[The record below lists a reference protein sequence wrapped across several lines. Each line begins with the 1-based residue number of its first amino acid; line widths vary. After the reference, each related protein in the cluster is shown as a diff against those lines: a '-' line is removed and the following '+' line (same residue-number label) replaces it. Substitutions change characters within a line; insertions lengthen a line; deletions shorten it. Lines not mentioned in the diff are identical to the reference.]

1 MAVTKLVPEILAQ
14 MVSWRVALDIVLI
27 GVGLFLVYR
36 TLRTLGTWR
45 IMVGLLVAIAFFA
58 AAEVLNL
65 RGIIW
70 IYTNLTHVAII
81 ALIVIFQPEL
91 RKMFAVA
98 AALGR
103 RGWRRGDP
111 DLAAMISQTVFRLAE
126 QKWGAILVFPGRESI
141 VEWLSGGFVLN
152 AEPSAPL
159 ILSLYDPDSPGH
171 DGAILIQNGKI
182 SSYAVRLPLS
192 KTKSLSEELGTR
204 HHAAMGLSEVSDAL
218 LVAVSEERGGVTVF
232 HKGKMRIVQD
242 ADALTSRIVSH
253 WREVASPSLTTLR
266 KRRKWSLA
274 RELSI
279 SLFLAFLFWFTVI
292 FAQAEMRERVFSV
305 PIEYV
310 AAPEH
315 IAIVGDKPTEVKALL
330 SGPKADLNGI
340 TSSQLAFRI
349 DLSKMAPGKHT
360 FVVTESNLQ
369 LPKRV
374 KLLDADPSTFV
385 LSFRE
390 IREKV
395 VTVKPQL
402 IGKLPEGFQIVAV
415 SVNPQK
421 IRILA
426 PPGDP
431 KTKNESVVVMTT
443 PIYLENIREDTT
455 IFCKIIAPPAIQPVD
470 KGWPDVEVAITVK
483 GKER

>member
-1 MAVTKLVPEILAQ
+1 MAVTNLVPQILAQ
-14 MVSWRVALDIVLI
+14 MMSWRVVLDIVLI
-27 GVGLFLVYR
+27 GIGLFLIYR

-45 IMVGLLVAIAFFA
+45 IMAGLLVAIAFFA

-103 RGWRRGDP
+103 RGWRRGDSK
-111 DLAAMISQTVFRLAE
+111 LAVMISQAVFRLAE
-126 QKWGAILVFPGRESI
+126 QKRGAILVFPGREPI
-141 VEWLSGGFVLN
+141 TEWLSGGFVLD

-159 ILSLYDPDSPGH
+159 ILSLYDPNSPGH

-182 SSYAVRLPLS
+182 SSFAIRLPLS
-192 KTKSLSEELGTR
+192 KTQTVPEELGTR

-218 LVAVSEERGGVTVF
+218 LVAVSEERGSVTVF
-232 HKGKMRIVQD
+232 HRGKMRAVQD
-242 ADALTSRIVSH
+242 TDALTSRIVSH
-253 WREVASPSLTTLR
+253 WREAASPSLTSL
-266 KRRKWSLA
+266 KKSRKWGLV

-279 SLFLAFLFWFTVI
+279 SLSLAFLFWFTVI
-292 FAQAEMRERVFSV
+292 FAQAEMLERVFSV
-305 PIEYV
+305 PIEFV

-315 IAIVGDKPTEVKALL
+315 IAIVGDKPTEIKALL
-330 SGPKADLNGI
+330 SGPKAELNGI
-340 TSSQLAFRI
+340 NSSQLAFRI
-349 DLSKMAPGKHT
+349 DLSKMVPGKHT

-402 IGKLPEGFQIVAV
+402 IGKLPEGLQIVAV

-426 PPGDP
+426 PPGDS
-431 KTKNESVVVMTT
+431 KTKETSVMVTTT